1 MATVLITGGAGFI
14 GSHTC
19 LVMIGAGHDVVVID
33 NLHNSS
39 VEALHRVAE
48 LCQLSPCRHA
58 VDQDGVHQAWETAT
72 GDRRLLFIN
81 GDIRSPEALDGAFRC
96 GGSGGG
102 VAAVLHFAGLKA
114 VGDSIQEPLSYWH
127 VNVEGTR
134 CLLEAM
140 RRHGC
145 RTIVFSSTAALYGC
159 PQELPI
165 PESAC
170 VQPANPY
177 GQTKAAVERMLADT
191 AASEP
196 GWRMARLR
204 YFNPVGAHPSG
215 RIGEDPNGV
224 PSNLFPLITQVAMGL
239 RSHVQIFGSDWPTP
253 DGTGIRDFIHVMDL
267 AEGHRQALDLLL
279 TTDEQILTLNLG
291 SGQGHSVLEMIEAF
305 ERINGCPVA
314 YEFAPRRPG
323 DVAESVADSTAAQQL
338 LGWSTTRNL
347 EDICRDG
354 WAWRKMNKYGYGLR

>member
-1 MATVLITGGAGFI
+1 
-14 GSHTC
+14 
-19 LVMIGAGHDVVVID
+19 
-33 NLHNSS
+33 
-39 VEALHRVAE
+39 
-48 LCQLSPCRHA
+48 
-58 VDQDGVHQAWETAT
+58 
-72 GDRRLLFIN
+72 
-81 GDIRSPEALDGAFRC
+81 
-96 GGSGGG
+96 
-102 VAAVLHFAGLKA
+102 VLHFAGLKA

-165 PESAC
+165 PERAC
-170 VQPANPY
+170 IQPANPY
-177 GQTKAAVERMLADT
+177 GRTKAAVERMLADM
-191 AASEP
+191 ADSEP

-305 ERINGCPVA
+305 ERINGAPVA

-323 DVAESVADSTAAQQL
+323 DVAESVADSSAAKGL
-338 LGWSTTRNL
+338 LGWSTTRSL

-354 WAWRKMNKYGYGLR
+354 WAWRQQNRHGYRSRR

>member
-1 MATVLITGGAGFI
+1 
-14 GSHTC
+14 
-19 LVMIGAGHDVVVID
+19 MIGAGHDVVVID

-39 VEALHRVAE
+39 VESLHRVAG
-48 LCQLSPCRHA
+48 LCQLSPCRHG
-58 VDQDGVHQAWETAT
+58 VDLAWESAT
-72 GDRRLLFIN
+72 GDRRLVFIN
-81 GDIRSPEALDGAFRC
+81 GDIRSPQALDGAFRC

-102 VAAVLHFAGLKA
+102 LAAVLHFAGLKA
-114 VGDSIQEPLSYWH
+114 VGESIQEPLSYWH
-127 VNVEGTR
+127 VNVEGSR

-177 GQTKAAVERMLADT
+177 GQSKAAVERMLADL

-196 GWRMARLR
+196 GWRIARLR

-267 AEGHRQALDLLL
+267 AEGHRQALDVLL
-279 TTDEQILTLNLG
+279 TTDEQMLTLNLG
-291 SGQGHSVLEMIEAF
+291 SGQGHSVLGMIEAF

-314 YEFAPRRPG
+314 YAFAPRRPG

-338 LGWSTTRNL
+338 LGWSTSRNL
-347 EDICRDG
+347 DDICRDG
-354 WAWRKMNKYGYGLR
+354 WAWRQRNRHGYRSL

>member
-1 MATVLITGGAGFI
+1 
-14 GSHTC
+14 
-19 LVMIGAGHDVVVID
+19 MIGAGHDVVVID

-58 VDQDGVHQAWETAT
+58 VDQGGVHQDRVPLAWESAA
-72 GDRRLLFIN
+72 GDRRLVFIN
-81 GDIRSPEALDGAFRC
+81 GDIRCPEALDGAFRC
-96 GGSGGG
+96 GSNGGG
-102 VAAVLHFAGLKA
+102 LTAVLHFAGLKA
-114 VGDSIQEPLSYWH
+114 VGASIQEPLSYWH

-177 GQTKAAVERMLADT
+177 GQTKAAVEQMLADV

-267 AEGHRQALDLLL
+267 AEGHRQALDVLL
-279 TTDEQILTLNLG
+279 TTDERILTLNLG

-323 DVAESVADSTAAQQL
+323 DVAESVADSSAAKHL
-338 LGWSTTRNL
+338 LGWSTTRSL

-354 WAWRKMNKYGYGLR
+354 WAWRQQNRHGYRSRR

>member
-1 MATVLITGGAGFI
+1 
-14 GSHTC
+14 
-19 LVMIGAGHDVVVID
+19 MIGAGHDVVVID

-48 LCQLSPCRHA
+48 ICQLSPCRQT
-58 VDQDGVHQAWETAT
+58 VDKDGVHQAWETAT
-72 GDRRLLFIN
+72 GDRRLRFIN
-81 GDIRSPEALDGAFRC
+81 GDIRSPEALDGAFRA
-96 GGSGGG
+96 SGGG
-102 VAAVLHFAGLKA
+102 DVAAVLHFAGLKA

-140 RRHGC
+140 RRNGC

-159 PQELPI
+159 PKELPI

-354 WAWRKMNKYGYGLR
+354 WAWRRKNKYGYASS

>member
-1 MATVLITGGAGFI
+1 LATVLITGGAGFI

-19 LVMIGAGHDVVVID
+19 LVLIGAGHRVVVVD
-33 NLHNSS
+33 NLQNSS

-48 LCQLSPCRHA
+48 LCSLSPDHA
-58 VDQDGVHQAWETAT
+58 SGHQEWRSASGESQ
-72 GDRRLLFIN
+72 LIFIN
-81 GDIRSPEALDGAFRC
+81 GDIRSPVDLDLAFR
-96 GGSGGG
+96 SGGPG
-102 VAAVLHFAGLKA
+102 DSSDITAVLHFAGLKA
-114 VGDSIQEPLSYWH
+114 VGDSIHQPLSYWH

-145 RTIVFSSTAALYGC
+145 RTIVFSSTAALYGV
-159 PQELPI
+159 PEALPI

-170 VQPANPY
+170 IQPANPY
-177 GQTKAAVERMLADT
+177 GQTKAAVEQLLADV
-191 AASEP
+191 AQSEP

-215 RIGEDPNGV
+215 CIGEDPNGV
-224 PSNLFPLITQVAMGL
+224 PSNLFPLITQVAMGI
-239 RSHVQIFGSDWPTP
+239 RPHVKIFGSDWPTP

-267 AEGHRQALDLLL
+267 AEGHRQALDVLLAS
-279 TTDEQILTLNLG
+279 DEQILTLNLG
-291 SGQGHSVLEMIEAF
+291 SGQGHSVLEMIQAF
-305 ERINGCPVA
+305 ERINGCLVA

-323 DVAESVADSTAAQQL
+323 DVAESVADPSAAKHL
-338 LGWSTTRNL
+338 LGWSTTRSL

-354 WAWRKMNKYGYGLR
+354 WAWRQRNRNGYRNRR